1 MLSWKPSYPPCPDL
15 TSSIE
20 TIANAKEFINQLD
33 EHLMNNNGVVLFE
46 KIVTFIFNQPTLGY
60 VAVPH
65 YIRFN
70 EKTPIPLIN
79 FVRYIVQYAPFDE
92 LPDCILPLIVST
104 AIELIKGH
112 EPEDTLDDQDNLL
125 YELYK
130 ILIQAI
136 IIDEKIIDLIN
147 KTIHIII
154 NQLISIHPLQFKELR
169 NTVYQ
174 LISYLPNKDE
184 IMNQIVS
191 QLITQYHQ
199 QFINS
204 LFIKSNNSNK
214 YCGME
219 NCGATCY
226 INSVIQQLHNNESF
240 KESILQ
246 SDCGDSCFIL
256 KTLFERMEQNKNWIV
271 TRDIIENI
279 LGPSNKIDI
288 SVQDDAYLFLTNLLD
303 ILNEDNKIPTNNC
316 INEFKIITKTILKCT
331 ECQKIRERNE
341 INTSISVDSVNNE
354 SLDQALNN
362 LIKEEEMN
370 DIDCPF
376 CNKKTKQIKQISYES
391 SENLIIG
398 INRNKTIEG
407 GRSYKFN
414 KRFEFP
420 LKMKWKDKEMELNGL
435 VLHSGTT
442 EMGHYTSIIK
452 DNNGKWWKCND
463 KVVVEYNEKRILE
476 DGYGTVSN
484 SLSAS
489 ILFYKI
495 NESNQIQNSNKEQI
509 QNISE
514 YNSMNSIV
522 HDKQLY
528 EWTEKQII
536 DSSSQWKSQ
545 ECIDLITLLL
555 YKGDYL
561 FFKDINSLIPIIKNK
576 SITIIQELVSKQN
589 ELPTIITDCIVGI
602 TTLKNALICIELFDK
617 SSENNTWIT
626 TKLVELIP
634 KYTTSH
640 QHILLSKLFL
650 KCNEWFGLCEV
661 TPYEMSILHLLIQS
675 SSLSEESYQL
685 LLVLCNYFQQWLIQN
700 NIKFI
705 QDVLSL
711 ITTTS
716 QLNNIKQYKDSLKKL
731 INTTG
736 TLLNLLPLLKSLIQR
751 LITEKD
757 TEKQII
763 LKDLIVTTQCTIKS
777 ENSRIEIMD
786 YYMTLLL
793 NHSILQE
800 CFEKFIN

>member
-15 TSSIE
+15 TSSVE
-20 TIANAKEFINQLD
+20 TIPTAKGFINQLD
-33 EHLMNNNGVVLFE
+33 EHLMNNNGIVLFE
-46 KIVTFIFNQPTLGY
+46 KIINFIFSQPTLGY
-60 VAVPH
+60 FAIPH

-79 FVRYIVQYAPFDE
+79 FVRHIIQYAPFDE
-92 LPDCILPLIVST
+92 LPDCILPWIVST
-104 AIELIKGH
+104 ALELIKSH
-112 EPEDTLDDQDNLL
+112 EPKDTLDDQDNLL

-130 ILIQAI
+130 ILIQAVV
-136 IIDEKIIDLIN
+136 IDKKVISLIN
-147 KTIHIII
+147 QTLHIII
-154 NQLISIHPLQFKELR
+154 NQLISIHPLQFRELR

-184 IMNQIVS
+184 VMNQITN

-199 QFINS
+199 QFIEA
-204 LFIKSNNSNK
+204 LFTKPDNLSK
-214 YCGME
+214 YCGIE

-246 SDCGDSCFIL
+246 NNCGGSCFIL
-256 KTLFERMEQNKNWIV
+256 KTLFERMEQSKNWIV
-271 TRDIIENI
+271 TRDVIENI

-303 ILNEDNKIPTNNC
+303 ILNEDNKALINSC
-316 INEFKIITKTILKCT
+316 VNEFKVITKTTLKCT
-331 ECQKIRERNE
+331 ECQKVRERNE

-354 SLDQALNN
+354 SLDQALSN

-376 CNKKTKQIKQISYES
+376 CNKKTKQIKQMNYEP
-391 SENLIIG
+391 SESLIIG

-414 KRFEFP
+414 KRFDFP
-420 LKMKWKDKEMELNGL
+420 LKMKLNDKEMILNGI

-489 ILFYKI
+489 ILFYKTK
-495 NESNQIQNSNKEQI
+495 EPNQIQNTNKEQV
-509 QNISE
+509 QNNNE
-514 YNSMNSIV
+514 CNSMNIIV

-545 ECIDLITLLL
+545 ECIDLLTLIL
-555 YKGDYL
+555 YKGEYS
-561 FFKDINSLIPIIKNK
+561 FFKDIDSLITTIENK
-576 SITIIQELVSKQN
+576 SISIIQEIVSKQN
-589 ELPTIITDCIVGI
+589 ELPTIITDCVVGT
-602 TTLKNALICIELFDK
+602 TTLKHALICIELFDK
-617 SSENNTWIT
+617 TSENNTWIA

-640 QHILLSKLFL
+640 QHNLLSKLFV
-650 KCNEWFGLCEV
+650 KCEEWFGLGEA
-661 TPYEMSILHLLIQS
+661 TPYEIKILHLLVHS

-700 NIKFI
+700 DIPFI

-716 QLNNIKQYKDSLKKL
+716 QLNDIKKYKDSLKKL
-731 INTTG
+731 IKNTG
-736 TLLNLLPLLKSLIQR
+736 TFLNLLPLLKSLIQR

-757 TEKQII
+757 TEKQTI
-763 LKDLIVTTQCTIKS
+763 LKDLIVTTQSSIKS
-777 ENSRIEIMD
+777 ENSRTEVMD
-786 YYMTLLL
+786 YYMTLLSKY
-793 NHSILQE
+793 SILQG
-800 CFEKFIN
+800 CFETFIN